1 MGRRRTARRSG
12 RRRTGRVGGGLAALL
27 VGLLASTGC
36 AAFDTDED
44 VRRARELADELYPGE
59 LDVVDA
65 RTLFPETT
73 GSEVTL
79 SVADD
84 PDAAVRFRVDAGK
97 DRCDGGPD
105 CAAAL
110 REAVD
115 RALREAGHLRAMR
128 TAFDGCGYPVLATDE
143 SLTTPWIE
151 ARVTDGTLDDVLTRV
166 GACVQR
172 WVTARTER
180 NGQEVPGWVTVDFAA
195 PGAVEDLPAPK
206 SGLPTVLRLTH
217 GPRLAA
223 LSDEAYYVAAYPV
236 GGDAGRTVDAASAR
250 LRIVSPFEERQA
262 FSRRIDA
269 SVLPALRETYPDAV
283 TAGGAG
289 MGVWRLEQGTL
300 RRMRGYVLFCERPPA
315 HGKQCLGDLAALV
328 TSDPQGRDAE
338 VVRVLTDLRDE
349 HGVLR
354 LPPR

>member
-1 MGRRRTARRSG
+1 MGSRGAVRGSG
-12 RRRTGRVGGGLAALL
+12 RWRAGRVGVGLTALL
-27 VGLLASTGC
+27 VGLLGTGC
-36 AAFDTDED
+36 AAFDTEDD
-44 VRRARELADELYPGE
+44 VRRARELAEESYPGE
-59 LDVVDA
+59 LEVVDA
-65 RTLFPETT
+65 RILFPEST

-79 SVADD
+79 AIADD
-84 PDAAVRFRVDAGK
+84 PDAAVRFRIDAAK
-97 DRCDGGPD
+97 DRCDGGPN
-105 CAAAL
+105 CADAL

-115 RALREAGHLRAMR
+115 RARREAGQLRAMR
-128 TAFDGCGYPVLATDE
+128 DAFDGCGHPLLGTDE
-143 SLTTPWIE
+143 KLTAPWIE
-151 ARVTDGTLDDVLTRV
+151 ARVTDRTVDDVLARV

-172 WVTARTER
+172 WVTARAER
-180 NGQEVPGWVTVDFAA
+180 DPGAAPEWVTVNLAA
-195 PGAVEDLPAPK
+195 PGAADGLPEAK
-206 SGLPTVLRLTH
+206 STLPTVVRFTH

-223 LSDEAYYVAAYPV
+223 LAHDPYYVAAYLV
-236 GGDAGRTVDAASAR
+236 GRDEDRTVDAAAAG

-289 MGVWRLEQGTL
+289 MGVWRLEQGTV

-315 HGKQCLGDLAALV
+315 DGKQCFGDLAALV
-328 TSDPQGRDAE
+328 SSDPAGRDAE
-338 VVRVLTDLRDE
+338 VVRILTDIRDE

>member
-1 MGRRRTARRSG
+1 MGRRLTARGSG

-27 VGLLASTGC
+27 VGLLVAGC
-36 AAFDTDED
+36 AAFDTDD
-44 VRRARELADELYPGE
+44 DLRRARELADELYPGE
-59 LDVVDA
+59 LDVVAA

-84 PDAAVRFRVDAGK
+84 PDAAVRFRVDAAA

-115 RALREAGHLRAMR
+115 RARREAGHLRAMR
-128 TAFDGCGYPVLATDE
+128 TAFDGCGHPVLATDE
-143 SLTTPWIE
+143 KLTTPWIE
-151 ARVTDGTLDDVLTRV
+151 ARVTDGTLDEVLTRV
-166 GACVQR
+166 GACAQR
-172 WVTARTER
+172 WVTARAQR
-180 NGQEVPGWVTVDFAA
+180 DGQEVPGWVTVDFAA
-195 PGAVEDLPAPK
+195 PGTAEGLPAPK

-223 LSDEAYYVAAYPV
+223 LAGEAYYVAAYPV
-236 GGDAGRTVDAASAR
+236 GDDAGRTVDAASAR

-289 MGVWRLEQGTL
+289 TGVWRLEQGTL
-300 RRMRGYVLFCERPPA
+300 RRVRGYVLFCERPPA
-315 HGKQCLGDLAALV
+315 GGKQCLGDLAALV
-328 TSDPQGRDAE
+328 TSDPRGRDAE
-338 VVRVLTDLRDE
+338 VVRVLTDIRDE
-349 HGVLR
+349 RGVLR